1 LQEELVA
8 GLYREEGETAQKRRI
23 QKKKKKKKKACGVR
37 GLYIIEER

>member
-23 QKKKKKKKKACGVR
+23 QKKKKKKTAWVCVD
-37 GLYIIEER
+37 YIL